1 MRTIKLKLPFTNNT
15 GVAERHSKLFLWAKT
30 LVNNATVN
38 VLDEQHYER
47 SSFIVVENNYKPTPQ
62 S

>member
-1 MRTIKLKLPFTNNT
+1 MRTIKLKLSFTNET
-15 GVAERHSKLFLWAKT
+15 GIAERHSKLFLWVKT

-38 VLDEQHYER
+38 IIDEQHYE
-47 SSFIVVENNYKPTPQ
+47 SASYIVVENTYRPTPQ